1 MEPLRLMAHFNAW
14 ANARLYGAVAGLSD
28 ADYRRERGLFF
39 GSIHGT
45 LNHLLVVDR
54 LWCGRLEGQDHG
66 DLTLDC
72 VLHDNLAALRAAREA
87 EDARLIRIVEGLD
100 AAALTGTVTYRV
112 ILGEGTETV
121 RRDHLLLGQ
130 FNHQTYHRGQV
141 VAAMN
146 QDGIEPPPLDVIF
159 YLEAQGLNR

>member
-1 MEPLRLMAHFNAW
+1 MRRGTMEPLRLMAHFNAW

-66 DLTLDC
+66 ELTLDR
-72 VLHDNLAALRAAREA
+72 VLHDDHQVADRE
-87 EDARLIRIVEGLD
+87 DEG
-100 AAALTGTVTYRV
+100 
-112 ILGEGTETV
+112 
-121 RRDHLLLGQ
+121 
-130 FNHQTYHRGQV
+130 
-141 VAAMN
+141 
-146 QDGIEPPPLDVIF
+146 
-159 YLEAQGLNR
+159 